1 MSDKHFSFS
10 SLSYSCPRRIW
21 KKFSGAKVEVI
32 PNEYARKGKAKHKQ
46 MERDKEMERILKGLG
61 ISAQTGWQL
70 ETEKKIEWKVGEYK
84 LISIPDLFGIRELE
98 DEKEAVVVDIKT
110 RPFNVVYDRDREQL
124 RLYATALFNLYDV
137 DKVRYY
143 IYFSAKKELEYVGT
157 FIGMDADLNEA
168 EILDKIKWMEEII
181 NAKTEPEGE
190 IGGDCQYCEYIL
202 SCPKLEH
209 EPDYNDLEG
218 YIKRWWL
225 AKNIVDRSKDRVKAI
240 LQGIEKERVQ
250 VDDIEAGFF
259 ETSVTDVDDVGFL
272 SEVVA
277 HKTSIINESIDKVLQ
292 EQENKEIGKVL
303 GELLEAGFG
312 SVLVELVKGGIKA
325 VLRELVND
333 SVITT
338 NKTKVKQLVK
348 KIEGLSAYVS
358 KKAGVRF
365 TIKAIKN
372 KGGDK

>member
-1 MSDKHFSFS
+1 MACSTTIKKGVKMSDKHFSFS

-70 ETEKKIEWKVGEYK
+70 ETEKRIEWKLGEYK

-143 IYFSAKKELEYVGT
+143 IYFSAKRELEYVGT

-218 YIKRWWL
+218 YVKRWWL
-225 AKNIVDRSKDRVKAI
+225 AKNVVDRAKDRVKAI

-272 SEVVA
+272 TDLVRVKMGDEIAEGFKV
-277 HKTSIINESIDKVLQ
+277 VLQ
-292 EQENKEIGKVL
+292 E
-303 GELLEAGFG
+303 
-312 SVLVELVKGGIKA
+312 
-325 VLRELVND
+325 LVNEG
-333 SVITT
+333 VITT
-338 NKTKVKQLVK
+338 NKTKAKSLAK
-348 KIEGLSAYVS
+348 KIESLSAYIS

-372 KGGDK
+372 KGGGK